1 MFTASAEQ
9 IEVVKG
15 LCRRYHVRKLDLFG
29 SAVTGDYDPK
39 RSDLDFVVEFL
50 PSARPAYADTFFGL
64 LEGLE
69 KLFGMPVDLVVGSAV
84 TNPYFRDEVEETSTP
99 FYEA

>member
-1 MFTASAEQ
+1 MFKASDEQ
-9 IEVVKG
+9 TEGLKG
-15 LCRRYHVRKLDLFG
+15 LCRRYHVRRLDLFG
-29 SAVTGDYDPK
+29 SAVTGEYDPE

-50 PSARPAYADTFFGL
+50 PSARHAYADTYFSL

-69 KLFGMPVDLVVGSAV
+69 KLFGMPVDLVVGAAII
-84 TNPYFRDEVEETSTP
+84 NPYFRDEVEETSTP